1 MSVIFLSER
10 NLRTLLS
17 KLDRLKAGEETAC
30 TLIKHRGGVKYRQT
44 EDVVRVTAVLD
55 ADFYEDQG
63 REPGEVH
70 PKDVPADPPSTDYLL
85 PPTSDPL

>member
-1 MSVIFLSER
+1 MSVVYLSER
-10 NLRTLLS
+10 NLRALLS

-30 TLIKHRGGVKYRQT
+30 TLIKHQGGSKYRQSM
-44 EDVVRVTAVLD
+44 DVIRVTAVLD
-55 ADFYEDQG
+55 SDFYADQG

-70 PKDVPADPPSTDYLL
+70 PKDVPAAPPYPGYIL